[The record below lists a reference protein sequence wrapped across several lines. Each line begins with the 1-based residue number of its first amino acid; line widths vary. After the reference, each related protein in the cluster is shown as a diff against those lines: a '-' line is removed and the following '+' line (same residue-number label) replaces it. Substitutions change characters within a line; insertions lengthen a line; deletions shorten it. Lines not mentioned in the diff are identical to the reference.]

1 MIKYGLW
8 KFLSEG
14 VFIFLFVGKNC
25 NNFFWFDVVDF
36 NEVEVFDLDDV
47 VYFNVCVVF
56 KKFFF
61 DD

>member
-1 MIKYGLW
+1 M
-8 KFLSEG
+8 SEG

-36 NEVEVFDLDDV
+36 NEVEVFELDDV